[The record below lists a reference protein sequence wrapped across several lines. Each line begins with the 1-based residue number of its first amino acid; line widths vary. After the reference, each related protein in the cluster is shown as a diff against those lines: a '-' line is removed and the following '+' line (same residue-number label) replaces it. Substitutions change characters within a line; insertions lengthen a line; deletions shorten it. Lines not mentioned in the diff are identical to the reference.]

1 MMQNG
6 SLIKGHGKFLVQQI
20 NDNKGIIAYCDEKMN
35 SDIAAW
41 EKKEYAAVKKPQ
53 KNPLLKQKK
62 IWLTWRTTHELQ
74 NFRDYRQ
81 N

>member
-35 SDIAAW
+35 SDIAA
-41 EKKEYAAVKKPQ
+41 
-53 KNPLLKQKK
+53 
-62 IWLTWRTTHELQ
+62 
-74 NFRDYRQ
+74 
-81 N
+81 